1 MEKLNNMDN
10 LPVVVKDILESAD
23 LQKIRKVDL
32 KNIGKE
38 ALIGAFNCIPVLGGV
53 VSSYLQIAKNNRET
67 YLEMEFYRKLLALIY
82 GIKDLKPNDI
92 KSFMDEVENNAKDF
106 SGCVIT
112 HLVNKTDNVNKAT
125 ILANLIKSRVENEI
139 TIHDFFRLSSM
150 LDRIPYIDLNELEKY
165 QKAYYDDSGDTE
177 LLYATGALKLDT
189 IDAQEENL
197 YILSELGRK
206 LLKYGMLR
214 SAHVDNHGGTS
225 VNGLITDENIISN
238 ADIDSMI
245 DSMNDDQLMF
255 EFDRKRGK

>member
-1 MEKLNNMDN
+1 MEEFNNMDN
-10 LPVVVKDILESAD
+10 LPVVVKDILESTD
-23 LQKIRKVDL
+23 LQKIEKVDL

-53 VSSYLQIAKNNRET
+53 VSSYLQIAKSNRET

-92 KSFMDEVENNAKDF
+92 KSFMDEVENNARDF

-245 DSMNDDQLMF
+245 DSMNDDQSMF

>member
-1 MEKLNNMDN
+1 MRGYR
-10 LPVVVKDILESAD
+10 ILT
-23 LQKIRKVDL
+23 
-32 KNIGKE
+32 
-38 ALIGAFNCIPVLGGV
+38 LIGAFNCIPVLGGV

>member
-1 MEKLNNMDN
+1 M
-10 LPVVVKDILESAD
+10 
-23 LQKIRKVDL
+23 

>member
-1 MEKLNNMDN
+1 MDN

-23 LQKIRKVDL
+23 LQKIKKVDL

-225 VNGLITDENIISN
+225 VNGLITDENIIS
-238 ADIDSMI
+238 
-245 DSMNDDQLMF
+245 
-255 EFDRKRGK
+255 K

>member
-1 MEKLNNMDN
+1 MNDLS
-10 LPVVVKDILESAD
+10 VVVKDVLESTD
-23 LQKIRKVDL
+23 LKNINKVDL
-32 KNIGKE
+32 KNISKD
-38 ALIGAFNCIPVLGGV
+38 ALIGAINCLPVVGGV
-53 VSSYLQIAKNNRET
+53 IASYLQIAKNNRET
-67 YLEMEFYRKLLALIY
+67 YLEMDFYRKLLAFIY
-82 GIKDLKPNDI
+82 GIKGLQSKDI
-92 KSFMDEVENNAKDF
+92 KSFMDEVEKNAQDF
-106 SGCVIT
+106 SGSVIT
-112 HLVNKTDNVNKAT
+112 NLINKTDNINKAT
-125 ILANLIKSRVENEI
+125 VLANLIKSRVNNDI

>member
-1 MEKLNNMDN
+1 MEAIECLH
-10 LPVVVKDILESAD
+10 
-23 LQKIRKVDL
+23 LQKIKKVDL

-53 VSSYLQIAKNNRET
+53 VASYLQIARSNRET

-82 GIKDLKPNDI
+82 SIKELKPDDI
-92 KSFMDEVENNAKDF
+92 KSFMDEVEYNARDF
-106 SGCVIT
+106 SGSVIT
-112 HLVNKTDNVNKAT
+112 HLVNKIDNVNKAS
-125 ILANLIKSRVENEI
+125 ILANLIKSRVNNEI
-139 TIHDFFRLSSM
+139 SIHDFFRLSSM

-197 YILSELGRK
+197 YIISELGRK

-225 VNGLITDENIISN
+225 VTDVVMEGDYASSEEIV
-238 ADIDSMI
+238 SMFN
-245 DSMNDDQLMF
+245 SKNDNH
-255 EFDRKRGK
+255 

>member
-1 MEKLNNMDN
+1 MDN
-10 LPVVVKDILESAD
+10 LPVVVKDILESTD
-23 LQKIRKVDL
+23 LQKIKKVDL

-53 VSSYLQIAKNNRET
+53 VASYLQIARSNRET
-67 YLEMEFYRKLLALIY
+67 YLEMVFYRKLLALIY
-82 GIKDLKPNDI
+82 SIKELKPDDI
-92 KSFMDEVENNAKDF
+92 KSFMDEVEYNARDF
-106 SGCVIT
+106 SGSVIT
-112 HLVNKTDNVNKAT
+112 HLVNKIDNVNKAS
-125 ILANLIKSRVENEI
+125 ILANLIKSRVNNEI
-139 TIHDFFRLSSM
+139 SIHDFFRLSSM

-177 LLYATGALKLDT
+177 LFYATGALKLDT

-225 VNGLITDENIISN
+225 VTGVVMEGDYASSEEIVSMFNSKNE
-238 ADIDSMI
+238 DS
-245 DSMNDDQLMF
+245 
-255 EFDRKRGK
+255 

>member
-1 MEKLNNMDN
+1 MDN

-23 LQKIRKVDL
+23 LQKIKKVDL

-177 LLYATGALKLDT
+177 LLYAIGALKLDT

>member
-1 MEKLNNMDN
+1 MDN
-10 LPVVVKDILESAD
+10 LPVVVKDILESTD
-23 LQKIRKVDL
+23 LQKIKKVDL

-53 VSSYLQIAKNNRET
+53 VASYLQIARSNRET

-82 GIKDLKPNDI
+82 GIKDLNLQPNDM
-92 KSFMDEVENNAKDF
+92 KSFLVELENNAREF
-106 SGCVIT
+106 SGYVIT
-112 HLVNKTDNVNKAT
+112 QLINKTDNVNKVT
-125 ILANLIKSRVENEI
+125 VLANLIKSRVNNEI
-139 TIHDFFRLSSM
+139 SIHDFFRLSSM

-177 LLYATGALKLDT
+177 LFYATGALKLDT

-225 VNGLITDENIISN
+225 VTGVVMEGDYASSEEIV
-238 ADIDSMI
+238 SMFN
-245 DSMNDDQLMF
+245 SKNDNH
-255 EFDRKRGK
+255 